1 MFTGIVQA
9 TGAVG
14 AISLAGKAARLV
26 IDVPGFWTDAAIGD
40 SIAIDGVCL
49 TAKEFSGDSA
59 VFDVS
64 KESLDRTIIGGYKP
78 KTVVNLEKALRPM
91 DRLGGHIMQGHVDGL
106 GAFLGKKVIGDNVEL
121 NFEIPEAID
130 RYTVE
135 KGSIAING
143 ISLTVARIAGL
154 QVTIAVIPH
163 TLAVTNLHT
172 LTPGAAVNMECD
184 IIAKYTEKLLLSGR
198 PQSRIDEKYLKEKG
212 FI

>member
-9 TGAVG
+9 TGAVN
-14 AISLAGKAARLV
+14 ALSLAGKAARLV
-26 IDVPGFWTDAAIGD
+26 IDAPGFWADAAIGD
-40 SIAIDGVCL
+40 SIAVDGVCL
-49 TAKEFSGDSA
+49 TAKEFSNNSA

-64 KESLDRTIIGGYKP
+64 KESLDRTVIGGYKP

-106 GAFLGKKVIGDNVEL
+106 GTYLGKKIIGDNVEL
-121 NFEIPEAID
+121 NFEIPETID

-143 ISLTVARIAGL
+143 ISLTVAHIVARQI
-154 QVTIAVIPH
+154 TIAVIPH

-172 LTPGAAVNMECD
+172 LTPGTAVNMECD

>member
-1 MFTGIVQA
+1 MFTGIVQT
-9 TGAVG
+9 TGAVAAL
-14 AISLAGKAARLV
+14 AIAGKAARLV
-26 IDVPGFWTDAAIGD
+26 IDAPGFWADAAIGD

-49 TAKEFSGDSA
+49 TAKEFSGNNA
-59 VFDVS
+59 TFDVS
-64 KESLDRTIIGGYKP
+64 MESLDRTVIGGYKP

-106 GAFLGKKVIGDNVEL
+106 GTYLGKKVIGDNVEL

-135 KGSIAING
+135 KGSIAISG
-143 ISLTVARIAGL
+143 ISLTVAHIVGRHI
-154 QVTIAVIPH
+154 TIAVIPH

-198 PQSRIDEKYLKEKG
+198 PQTRIDEKYLKEKG

>member
-9 TGAVG
+9 TGTVG
-14 AISLAGKAARLV
+14 AFSLAGKAARLV
-26 IDVPGFWTDAAIGD
+26 IDAPGFWADAAIGD

-49 TAKEFSGDSA
+49 TAREFSGGGA

-78 KTVVNLEKALRPM
+78 NAAVNLEKALRLS

-106 GAFLGKKVIGDNVEL
+106 GAFTGKKSIGDNVEL
-121 NFEIPEAID
+121 DFEIPESID
-130 RYTVE
+130 KYTVE

-143 ISLTVARIAGL
+143 VSLTVARIAGRRI
-154 QVTIAVIPH
+154 TIAVIPH
-163 TLAVTNLHT
+163 TLAITNLHA
-172 LTPGAAVNMECD
+172 LAPGAAVNMECD
-184 IIAKYTEKLLLSGR
+184 IMAKYAEKLLLAGR
-198 PQSRIDEKYLKEKG
+198 PQSRINETFLKDNG